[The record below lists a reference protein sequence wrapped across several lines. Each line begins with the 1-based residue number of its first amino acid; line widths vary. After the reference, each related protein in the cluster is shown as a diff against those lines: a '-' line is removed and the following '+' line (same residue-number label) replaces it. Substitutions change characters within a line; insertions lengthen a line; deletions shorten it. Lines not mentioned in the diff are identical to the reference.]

1 MRIGVP
7 KEPTPGQTLVAAT
20 PDTVKKLIKLGY
32 QVLVERGAGEKAA
45 YLDEQ
50 YSQAGA
56 EIVDTQAAWQADI
69 VTVLDTPPTDYLNLV
84 KPGALL
90 IARMAPGRHPETVDA
105 LVELSL
111 IHI

>member
-69 VTVLDTPPTDYLNLV
+69 VTVLD
-84 KPGALL
+84 
-90 IARMAPGRHPETVDA
+90 
-105 LVELSL
+105 LSL